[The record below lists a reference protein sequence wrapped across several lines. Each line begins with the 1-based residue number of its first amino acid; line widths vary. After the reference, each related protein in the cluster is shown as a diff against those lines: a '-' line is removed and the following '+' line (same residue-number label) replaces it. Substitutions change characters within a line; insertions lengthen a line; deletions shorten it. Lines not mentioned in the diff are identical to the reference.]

1 MLNKPQGIFVDKN
14 LNLYVA
20 DCLNDRIQLILPGQ
34 LNGTTLAINGSNGT
48 FTLAC
53 PTDIALDM
61 DDYLFITDALN
72 NRILGLGPFGFR
84 CIVGCTGT
92 TGVASY
98 QLDHPHS
105 LSFDSKGNLFV
116 IEYSNNRLQ
125 KFFLSSNSC
134 GKFNPFYFKKTNIR
148 HFFIYFCLGET
159 TTYPADTTVLE
170 QTSSITTTVSIL
182 TSSTSI
188 ANQSNI

>member
-98 QLDHPHS
+98 
-105 LSFDSKGNLFV
+105 
-116 IEYSNNRLQ
+116 NNRLQ